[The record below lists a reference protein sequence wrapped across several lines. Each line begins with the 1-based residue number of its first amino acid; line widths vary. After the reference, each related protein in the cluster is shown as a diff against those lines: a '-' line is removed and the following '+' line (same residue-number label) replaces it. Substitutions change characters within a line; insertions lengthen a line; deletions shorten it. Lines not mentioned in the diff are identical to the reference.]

1 MQQFSIDDAS
11 TGHPCAAALMQQFA
25 IDGEGWCG
33 GATRYA
39 SPYCDARA
47 PGADVDLLLIHNIS
61 LPAGHFGGPHVA
73 DLFTGRLDYN
83 ADPSF
88 AGLRGLEVSAH
99 FFVRRGGGVMQFV
112 SGNERAWHAGQSCFE
127 GRAACNQFSI
137 GIEMEGSD
145 LVEFTPE
152 QYAALAALTLA
163 LQSRYPLAAVAG
175 HEHVAPGR
183 KTDPGPCFDW
193 NHYKKTWLEQAAAE
207 PMLVLTHRQL
217 RFPPALEKVNGK

>member
-1 MQQFSIDDAS
+1 MPQFLIDHAK
-11 TGHPCAAALMQQFA
+11 TGHPCTGALMQQFF
-25 IDGEGWCG
+25 IDDDGWCR
-33 GATRYA
+33 AARPYA
-39 SPYCDARA
+39 SPYCDARP
-47 PGADVDLLLIHNIS
+47 PGTDIDLLVIHNIS

-99 FFVRRGGGVMQFV
+99 FLLRRDGGVVQFV
-112 SGNERAWHAGQSCFE
+112 SASERAWHAGQSCFE

-145 LVEFTPE
+145 FVEFTPE
-152 QYAALAALTLA
+152 QYMALAALTLA
-163 LQSRYPLAAVAG
+163 LQSRYPLAAVVG

-193 NHYKKTWLEQAAAE
+193 NHYKRTWAALGSAE
-207 PMLVLTHRQL
+207 PVLLLTERPL
-217 RFPPALEKVNGK
+217 RFPTTPEKVNGK